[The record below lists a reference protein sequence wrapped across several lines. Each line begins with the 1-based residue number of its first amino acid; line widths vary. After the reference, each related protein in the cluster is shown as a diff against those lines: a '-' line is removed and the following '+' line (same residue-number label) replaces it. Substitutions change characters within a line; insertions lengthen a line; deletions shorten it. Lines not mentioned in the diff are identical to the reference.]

1 MCSAYTRH
9 CLNRCSAVTH
19 PVTHS
24 QGMFPLLTDFL
35 FLEHQR
41 FFGLMVIPGLNI
53 LYVSFQLDDGVV
65 IILIYKMTIAAGE
78 AYIL

>member
-1 MCSAYTRH
+1 M
-9 CLNRCSAVTH
+9 VTH

-24 QGMFPLLTDFL
+24 QGMFPLLTHFL

-41 FFGLMVIPGLNI
+41 FFGLMVIPGSNI
-53 LYVSFQLDDGVV
+53 LYVSFQLDDGVI

-78 AYIL
+78 AYIS